1 MRPWRRQRLSVTG
14 EFQFRS
20 ADAQAEVAGEVTHLK
35 RCFAVGTGDDLLAGL
50 ERVAKV
56 GQSLGQNRQG
66 QIVRVHMSF
75 AGNLLNGVGLPV
87 GQLA

>member
-35 RCFAVGTGDDLLAGL
+35 RCFAVGTGEDLWAELHKQTQ
-50 ERVAKV
+50 VMKW
-56 GQSLGQNRQG
+56 
-66 QIVRVHMSF
+66 
-75 AGNLLNGVGLPV
+75 
-87 GQLA
+87 